1 MWPVRWPAGYNSG
14 MFRVSPRPAAAIPA
28 VLLIGWAAVASGA
41 ADGLLELTDGGT
53 LPGHLAATPA
63 TASGARETLRWQSP
77 LFTQPFEFHLDE
89 IQGVRFPP
97 GAGAEPAGG
106 WKVRLRGGEAF
117 AADLEGFDGRQV
129 TVSRGGG
136 RRLRIDRAE
145 VERLV
150 RRGPELADGYV
161 GPGGLAGWKQSP
173 PGSWREEAGSIRS
186 ETRGA
191 AVDRDVGGATRAV
204 YDVVLS
210 WRRVAAGRLA
220 VASQGEGTAE
230 PYQLEVF
237 GAEDE
242 ASEPQLLLVREERE
256 RAASEP
262 LPEGRAAG
270 GARGRRLRIVLF
282 VDQQAGR
289 LAVVL
294 PDRGEEPL
302 ADLVVPPPAGRGPS
316 GRFRIVSGGDI
327 VLESLRVSEWRG
339 PRPVVEQAT
348 LAAVVRRDGGRE
360 SGELLPWAADDGQI
374 VVRGGDGERRTARD
388 DIREIT
394 FAPDDAVPPG
404 DGAVRVTTRHDERL
418 VGDLVRIDADGLWLR
433 RAGIDEPV
441 ALPLDAILAVESR
454 RRAAAARPV
463 PGRPGRLRH
472 EGADVAGA
480 VAAAGDAV
488 GWRPVGSV
496 NASPFAAT
504 PGSGAVVEYVARTEA
519 AAEDEV
525 GGLGAQVNQDDEG
538 FFVIVMMRDD
548 GAAAIDGRI
557 QPGDRILA
565 VAPQE
570 GAAFVDTK
578 DLPVE
583 TVMNL
588 LRGRIGTPVRLK
600 VAAHDGTAPREVDLL
615 RRTIHVTSAEI
626 LQAALADHARLAP
639 GRRAA
644 ARKGDDFSAVV
655 FLRTGDA
662 LPCAVESVDQEGIRI
677 RTPLGEASR
686 REAVAVPARLVQAVE
701 LVPAA
706 SRRVDR
712 SRMERLLTLPRMQRA
727 NPPTHLVRLVDGD
740 YLRGRVVGLDER
752 KLTLA
757 LADAVKELSRDTVA
771 RLIWLHPED
780 LDPPPEAA
788 APAAEELTG
797 PKVQGV
803 TAGGE
808 RVTLVATAVDGTLIR
823 GRSLAIGEAAID
835 TAEVD
840 RLLVGSAIEA
850 ECREFPYRQWKLKP
864 APGPRALQPRGDE
877 PRAAEP

>member
-1 MWPVRWPAGYNSG
+1 MVRAFFRPVAAISAVLLGCWAVATVAAEGVLDLPDGGALPGRLAAG
-14 MFRVSPRPAAAIPA
+14 PAAAA
-28 VLLIGWAAVASGA
+28 ANGDTLL
-41 ADGLLELTDGGT
+41 
-53 LPGHLAATPA
+53 
-63 TASGARETLRWQSP
+63 WQSP
-77 LFTQPFEFHLDE
+77 LFTQPFAFHIDE
-89 IQGVRFPP
+89 IRGARFPQA
-97 GAGAEPAGG
+97 GGAEPGG
-106 WKVRLRGGEAF
+106 AWKVRLRGGDAF

-145 VERLV
+145 VERIV
-150 RRGPELADGYV
+150 RRGPDLAGVYV
-161 GPGGLAGWKQSP
+161 GPGGLAGWRQLP
-173 PGSWREEAGSIRS
+173 AGAWREEAGSIGS

-191 AVDRDVGGATRAV
+191 AVEQDVGGAVRAV

-210 WRRVAAGRLA
+210 WRRAAAGRLSL
-220 VASQGEGTAE
+220 ASPAGDKEN
-230 PYQLEVF
+230 PYQCELF
-237 GAEDE
+237 GAEDDS
-242 ASEPQLLLVREERE
+242 AEPQLLLVREEKDS
-256 RAASEP
+256 AASEP
-262 LPEGRAAG
+262 LPEGPRQPAA
-270 GARGRRLRIVLF
+270 AARRLRVVLF
-282 VDQQAGR
+282 VDQVKGR

-294 PDRGEEPL
+294 PDRGAEPL
-302 ADLVVPPPAGRGPS
+302 ADLVIPPPAGRGHS
-316 GRFRIVSGGDI
+316 GRFRLVSGGDI
-327 VLESLRVSEWRG
+327 VLESLRVSEWNG
-339 PRPVVEQAT
+339 ERPAVESAMG
-348 LAAVVRRDGGRE
+348 AAVVRRDGSRV
-360 SGELLPWAADDGQI
+360 SGDLLSGAEKDGQI
-374 VVRGGDGERRTARD
+374 VIRNAEGERGIALD
-388 DIREIT
+388 EVREIV
-394 FAPDDAVPPG
+394 FAPADAAAHD
-404 DGAVRVTTRHDERL
+404 DGAVRVSGRDDERL
-418 VGDLVRIDADGLWLR
+418 VGDLVRVDAEAAWLR

-441 ALPLDAILAVESR
+441 PMPLDAIVAVESR
-454 RRAAAARPV
+454 RRAVAARPV
-463 PGRPGRLRH
+463 PGRLGRLRH
-472 EGADVAGA
+472 EGTDVAGT

-488 GWRPVGSV
+488 GWRPVGSM
-496 NASPFAAT
+496 NASPFAVT

-639 GRRAA
+639 GRPAA
-644 ARKGDDFSAVV
+644 VRGGDDFSAVV

-662 LPCAVESVDQEGIRI
+662 LACAVEAVDQEGIRI

-712 SRMERLLTLPRMQRA
+712 ARMERLLTLPRMQRA

-740 YLRGRVVGLDER
+740 YLRGRVVALDER
-752 KLTLA
+752 TLTLA
-757 LADAVKELSRDTVA
+757 LADAVKELSRDAVA

-780 LDPPPEAA
+780 LDAPPEAA
-788 APAAEELTG
+788 APAAEEAAG
-797 PKVQGV
+797 PRVQGV

-808 RVTLVATAVDGTLIR
+808 RVTLVASGVAGTLIQ
-823 GRSLAIGEAAID
+823 GRSPAIGPAAID
-835 TAEVD
+835 TAVVD
-840 RLLVGSAIEA
+840 RLLVGTAIEA
-850 ECREFPYRQWKLKP
+850 EAREFPYRQWKLKP
-864 APGPRALQPRGDE
+864 APGPRALGPRGDE

>member
-1 MWPVRWPAGYNSG
+1 
-14 MFRVSPRPAAAIPA
+14 MFRVPRSAAAITA
-28 VLLIGWAAVASGA
+28 LLLIGWATAASGA
-41 ADGLLELTDGGT
+41 AEGLLELPDGGT

-63 TASGARETLRWQSP
+63 TATGARETLLWQSP

-97 GAGAEPAGG
+97 GAGAGPAGG

-173 PGSWREEAGSIRS
+173 AGSWREEAGSIRS
-186 ETRGA
+186 QMRGA
-191 AVDRDVGGATRAV
+191 AVERDVGGAPRAV
-204 YDVVLS
+204 YDIVLS

-237 GAEDE
+237 GAEDD
-242 ASEPQLLLVREERE
+242 ASEPQLLLVREEQE

-348 LAAVVRRDGGRE
+348 LAAVVRRDGSRE

-374 VVRGGDGERRTARD
+374 VVRGSDGERRTARD

-394 FAPDDAVPPG
+394 FAPDDAAPPG
-404 DGAVRVTTRHDERL
+404 DGAVRVTSRHDERL

-441 ALPLDAILAVESR
+441 ALPLDAILSVESR

-472 EGADVAGA
+472 EGADVAGT

-644 ARKGDDFSAVV
+644 ARGGDDFSAVV

-712 SRMERLLTLPRMQRA
+712 ARMERLLTLPRMQRA

-740 YLRGRVVGLDER
+740 YLRGRVVALDER

-757 LADAVKELSRDTVA
+757 LADAVKELSRDAVA
-771 RLIWLHPED
+771 RVIWLHPED
-780 LDPPPEAA
+780 LDTQPEAA
-788 APAAEELTG
+788 APAAEDAAG
-797 PKVQGV
+797 PRVQGV

-808 RVTLVATAVDGTLIR
+808 RVTLVATGVAGTLIQ
-823 GRSLAIGEAAID
+823 GRSLAIGPAAID

-850 ECREFPYRQWKLKP
+850 EARDFPYRQWKLKP
-864 APGPRALQPRGDE
+864 APEPRALRPPGDE